1 MLSFFY
7 YSSSLYVLT
16 VCVGGSNPYVP
27 SRCVCV
33 CSGAF
38 AGVVTIDKLKK
49 EYKKTVPG
57 GMQLQELWDLLSS
70 HMQTLMEANSAHL
83 DYISK

>member
-1 MLSFFY
+1 MLSSLY
-7 YSSSLYVLT
+7 YSSSLYVLY
-16 VCVGGSNPYVP
+16 VLVEVISYVP

-57 GMQLQELWDLLSS
+57 GMQLQELWELLSS